1 MMMTAEDI
9 ELKILDLHSLQSV
22 WTSVDL
28 SNSSDSSDSSDGM
41 TGRVRP
47 SFLDFL
53 VFGLRHCSK
62 VMQSHA
68 ESMNSSD

>member
-28 SNSSDSSDSSDGM
+28 SNSSDSSDGM